1 VPPRKAKAPSEAAI
15 KRAADRAE
23 GKDTEPEYSP
33 LDPPEVIEMEEL
45 EEAESIEVEGVSFK
59 PKSRA
64 GRPTKYKPEYAKIA
78 RALVKAGQ
86 TIPEIAE
93 AFGIS
98 VSTIWLWRGVHPEF
112 MQSFIESS
120 EHFDGRVEA
129 ALGQR
134 AVGYNY
140 PSIKVFQ
147 HNGMPVIVPI
157 DVHVPPD
164 VNAAKFWLAARQ
176 GGKWRVEQQVEVGA
190 DGEAFLK
197 LWQGLNGKKNKPPKE

>member
-1 VPPRKAKAPSEAAI
+1 MPKPKGPSKESI

-23 GKDTEPEYSP
+23 GKAASAEYDP
-33 LDPPEVIEMEEL
+33 LDPPVTLELEEL
-45 EEAESIEVEGVSFK
+45 EEAEEIEFEGVKFK

-64 GRPTKYKPEYAKIA
+64 GRPTKYKPEYARIA
-78 RALVKAGQ
+78 RMLVKGGN

-98 VSTIWLWRGVHPEF
+98 ERTVWLWRSVHPEF
-112 MQSFIESS
+112 MQAFVQENP
-120 EHFDGRVEA
+120 HFDGRVEA

-140 PSIKVFQ
+140 SSIKVFQ
-147 HNGMPVIVPI
+147 HNGIPVIVPI

-176 GGKWRVEQQVEVGA
+176 GERWRFKDEVEITT
-190 DGEAFLK
+190 DSEAFLK
-197 LWQGLNGKKNKPPKE
+197 IWQGMGGKKDKAEKK